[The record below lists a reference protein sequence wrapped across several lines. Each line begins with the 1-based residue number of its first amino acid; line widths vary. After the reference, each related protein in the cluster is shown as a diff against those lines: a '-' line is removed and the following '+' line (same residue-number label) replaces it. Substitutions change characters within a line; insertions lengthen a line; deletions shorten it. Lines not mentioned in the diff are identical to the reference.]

1 MPTKAHYPFSCATSA
16 QYSTHDKTLPPPPTP
31 TAEQPT
37 WQQAWKE
44 QLTWGEEEVL
54 RVPKDTNGAR
64 PCHVRQ
70 DIHDGEGPA
79 EDAKAQ
85 ARHCHMANKHLP
97 STSMPHGKQT
107 HAINVTWQTNTC
119 CQHHCHMAN
128 ACHQH
133 HCHMANKHLPWTSLP
148 HGKQKHQPS
157 TSLQHGKHTPAI
169 NTNATWQTQPAINI
183 TVTRQ
188 TNTCHQHHCHM
199 AKKHLLS
206 TPLPHGKQTP
216 AINFI
221 ATWQPNNCHQ
231 HHCHMANTCQ
241 QQHYCMANKNLPSTS
256 LSHGKANTLLSTSK
270 YTLILKIKSNPTNGE
285 TMYNTQTNN
294 NKWQLPVS
302 VSVCKIIIRKP
313 NPTPP
318 FCAYR
323 KPWCVCW
330 KYPVAS
336 RALPLRPDSL
346 SADHH
351 PLFCGQYKKQV
362 KTTCGQTVI
371 YFSVVSTK
379 KRKKKKEEVKNTC
392 GQTVNLK
399 TSHSSGAVWELKW
412 LSWAVHPN
420 LWFLWK

>member
-1 MPTKAHYPFSCATSA
+1 MCIRDS
-16 QYSTHDKTLPPPPTP
+16 
-31 TAEQPT
+31 
-37 WQQAWKE
+37 
-44 QLTWGEEEVL
+44 
-54 RVPKDTNGAR
+54 
-64 PCHVRQ
+64 
-70 DIHDGEGPA
+70 
-79 EDAKAQ
+79 
-85 ARHCHMANKHLP
+85 
-97 STSMPHGKQT
+97 
-107 HAINVTWQTNTC
+107 
-119 CQHHCHMAN
+119 
-128 ACHQH
+128 
-133 HCHMANKHLPWTSLP
+133 
-148 HGKQKHQPS
+148 
-157 TSLQHGKHTPAI
+157 
-169 NTNATWQTQPAINI
+169 
-183 TVTRQ
+183 
-188 TNTCHQHHCHM
+188 HCHM

-221 ATWQPNNCHQ
+221 ATWQTNNCHQ

-336 RALPLRPDSL
+336 HALPCLLYTSDA
-346 SADHH
+346 ADE
-351 PLFCGQYKKQV
+351 
-362 KTTCGQTVI
+362 
-371 YFSVVSTK
+371 S
-379 KRKKKKEEVKNTC
+379 
-392 GQTVNLK
+392 
-399 TSHSSGAVWELKW
+399 
-412 LSWAVHPN
+412 
-420 LWFLWK
+420 